1 METSLYDLDK
11 LRTGISTMFALA
23 GGWVQSL
30 GGSIFL
36 SRERQ
41 ETGRKASGRPLSAHP
56 PQVQMAKAQQ
66 RGGGWD
72 A

>member
-1 METSLYDLDK
+1 
-11 LRTGISTMFALA
+11 MFALA